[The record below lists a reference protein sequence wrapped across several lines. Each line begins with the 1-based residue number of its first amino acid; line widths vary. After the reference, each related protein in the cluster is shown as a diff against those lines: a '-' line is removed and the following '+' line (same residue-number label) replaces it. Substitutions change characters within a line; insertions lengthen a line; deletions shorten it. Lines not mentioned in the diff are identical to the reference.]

1 MEKVRTIDDIFNDI
15 DDVHSSIFYEEMVDY
30 MNWDVYYRLI
40 AKLRSLENELK
51 ELKEKGENNDK

>member
-15 DDVHSSIFYEEMVDY
+15 DDVHSSIFYEEMADY